1 MLTTYHHPR
10 AREAYF
16 EQAAAKAAQNA
27 ALPVHKPPRRVSPA
41 ERPNGA
47 KPSKKQRN
55 ANRRNL
61 A

>member
-47 KPSKKQRN
+47 KP
-55 ANRRNL
+55 
-61 A
+61 